1 MKQKLSAMKYI
12 KNNKRRIAVLVVS
25 LALCFMLTYLVN
37 FLLSSTEETFRI
49 VTVDNAEK
57 IQYVSLAGS
66 SLGMDVEHMDQEEIH
81 QLYLEKNLQLAENL
95 KQQEGVL
102 EAFYTQ
108 VLYIDVKAAVGEW
121 QAEIPLVE
129 KGQVPV
135 ILEHYG
141 TKGCEG
147 RMPEHPGEIVLD
159 RAAMKNGD
167 YQLNDYFDTE
177 SLDDTVKIVG
187 ILDSESYFGCGIPSE
202 KYELS
207 TSIVILS
214 DGSIQDVTKLL
225 EKEGIFIRD
234 GFDTVVDVK
243 TGKEDLQKNVI
254 DVISNSSN
262 VIYFGVLLV
271 LSLALYIVY
280 TMYLRDR
287 RNEWCL
293 YCSIGYSKKE
303 IYHSILRELGFT
315 FGFAIFS
322 GVVLTMFSVVGLDF
336 GMIRPM
342 GIRCRYFYPEIIVEI
357 LCAYMFLIGLLQIPI
372 RYALYKIR
380 TIDAMEDDLYV

>member
-1 MKQKLSAMKYI
+1 M
-12 KNNKRRIAVLVVS
+12 
-25 LALCFMLTYLVN
+25 
-37 FLLSSTEETFRI
+37 
-49 VTVDNAEK
+49 
-57 IQYVSLAGS
+57 
-66 SLGMDVEHMDQEEIH
+66 
-81 QLYLEKNLQLAENL
+81 
-95 KQQEGVL
+95 
-102 EAFYTQ
+102 
-108 VLYIDVKAAVGEW
+108 
-121 QAEIPLVE
+121 
-129 KGQVPV
+129 
-135 ILEHYG
+135 
-141 TKGCEG
+141 
-147 RMPEHPGEIVLD
+147 
-159 RAAMKNGD
+159 
-167 YQLNDYFDTE
+167 
-177 SLDDTVKIVG
+177 
-187 ILDSESYFGCGIPSE
+187 
-202 KYELS
+202 
-207 TSIVILS
+207 
-214 DGSIQDVTKLL
+214 TKLL

-315 FGFAIFS
+315 FGFAIFI

-336 GMIRPM
+336 GMIRQM

-357 LCAYMFLIGLLQIPI
+357 LCADMFLIGLLQIPI